1 MAAARRKS
9 QPQQQEERATK
20 KDETA
25 FSQHAQQDSALTT
38 ESANGVPPNEGM
50 SFVAK
55 VLIFLGF
62 PLLMG
67 TAGLYLSYVK
77 TITDQQRKIDF
88 DTDFVFPFLLA
99 LALVVVIY
107 VQTKG
112 FTKKKITPLVQWPTV
127 RRKRK
132 IVRKR
137 VIVDDD
143 GNEIQQE
150 IKEDWYSEWGKFHI
164 SMSVLLNV
172 TSLVCE
178 TTGTMGVESR

>member
-1 MAAARRKS
+1 
-9 QPQQQEERATK
+9 
-20 KDETA
+20 
-25 FSQHAQQDSALTT
+25 
-38 ESANGVPPNEGM
+38 M

-150 IKEDWYSEWGKFHI
+150 IKED
-164 SMSVLLNV
+164 
-172 TSLVCE
+172 
-178 TTGTMGVESR
+178 